1 MPEFANRI
9 ARSLSAKLGEQPSA
23 LDFIP
28 EAQHAA
34 VRAGTATI
42 NLTTAI
48 QNGLNA
54 VASAGGGVLYL
65 PWGAHAT
72 A

>member
-9 ARSLSAKLGEQPSA
+9 ARSLSDKLGERPSA

-34 VRAGTATI
+34 VRAGTATS
-42 NLTTAI
+42 NLTSAM
-48 QNGLNA
+48 QSGLNA
-54 VASAGGGVLYL
+54 VAS
-65 PWGAHAT
+65 GAST
-72 A
+72 R